1 MEMPFNATVSA
12 DTYESGTLAA
22 AFGGTTTIVDFA
34 MQPKGGSLPAT
45 LEQWWRKADGNAYVD
60 YAFHMVIRDLYD
72 QVLVDMDRLIQAEGV
87 TTFKLF
93 MAYPGELQV
102 DDGTIFQALR
112 RARVSGGLICVHAE
126 NGSVIDVLVREAL
139 ANGLTAPKYH
149 ATTRPTTAEAEATG
163 RAIALAEMAG
173 APIYFVHLS
182 CAEALRK
189 VREARDRG
197 LPVYAETCPHYLFL
211 TAQSYDVPGFE
222 GAKFVMTPPLRA
234 QADLDALWQ
243 GLANDQLQV
252 VSTDHCPFCMKGQ
265 KELGRTDFS
274 RIPNG
279 APGVESRL
287 SLMYDGGV
295 RTGRLS
301 LNRFV
306 ELVATNPAR
315 LMGLYPRKG
324 TIAVGSDADIVVFDP
339 SKTTIIS
346 ASTHHSRVDYSLY
359 EGREVTGVPVTVL
372 LRGTPV
378 IDEGKLVGQRGAGQ
392 FVKRAQFQTI

>member
-1 MEMPFNATVSA
+1 
-12 DTYESGTLAA
+12 
-22 AFGGTTTIVDFA
+22 
-34 MQPKGGSLPAT
+34 
-45 LEQWWRKADGNAYVD
+45 
-60 YAFHMVIRDLYD
+60 
-72 QVLVDMDRLIQAEGV
+72 MDRLIRDEGV
-87 TTFKLF
+87 TSFKLF

-102 DDGTIFQALR
+102 DDGAIFQALR
-112 RARVSGGLICVHAE
+112 RARASGGLVCVHAE

-139 ANGLTAPKYH
+139 ANGCTAPKYH

-182 CAEALRK
+182 CAEALSK

-211 TAQSYDVPGFE
+211 NAQSYDVPGFE

-234 QADLDALWQ
+234 QSDQDALWQ
-243 GLANDQLQV
+243 GLATDQLQV

-265 KELGRTDFS
+265 KDLGLGDFS

-306 ELVATNPAR
+306 ALVATNPAR

-339 SKTTIIS
+339 SRTTTIS

-359 EGREVTGVPVTVL
+359 EGRKVTGVPVTVL

-378 IDEGKLVGQRGAGQ
+378 IEDEQLVGQRGAGQ
-392 FVKRAQFQTI
+392 FIKRAQFQMT

>member
-1 MEMPFNATVSA
+1 
-12 DTYESGTLAA
+12 
-22 AFGGTTTIVDFA
+22 
-34 MQPKGGSLPAT
+34 
-45 LEQWWRKADGNAYVD
+45 
-60 YAFHMVIRDLYD
+60 
-72 QVLVDMDRLIQAEGV
+72 MDRLIRDDGV
-87 TTFKLF
+87 TSFKLF

-102 DDGTIFQALR
+102 DDGAIFRALR
-112 RARVSGGLICVHAE
+112 RARHSGGLVCVHAE

-182 CAEALRK
+182 CAEALEK

-197 LPVYAETCPHYLFL
+197 RPVYAETCPHYLFL
-211 TAQSYDVPGFE
+211 NAKSYDAPGFE

-234 QADLDALWQ
+234 QADQDALWQ
-243 GLANDQLQV
+243 ALANGQLQV

-339 SKTTIIS
+339 SRTTTIS

-359 EGREVTGVPVTVL
+359 EGLEVTGVPVTVL

-378 IDEGKLVGQRGAGQ
+378 IEEEALVGQRGAGQ
-392 FVKRAQFQTI
+392 FVKRAQFQMT